1 MVLMKVLVAIIF
13 IFPGLG
19 GVDDIFVRN
28 GVLVLQNL
36 GTDLE
41 GTAHFIVTI
50 FKIPSEIV
58 RQW

>member
-19 GVDDIFVRN
+19 GMNDVFVRN
-28 GVLVLQNL
+28 GVLALQNL

-50 FKIPSEIV
+50 FKIPSETV